1 VCIAVEDKAR
11 TITGRANTQENK
23 RTNKKKKGGI
33 MVKDIRTQDRI

>member
-11 TITGRANTQENK
+11 TITGRANTQKNK
-23 RTNKKKKGGI
+23 RTKKKNGGI